1 MKYVSLDV
9 VSDPIMCEARVL
21 LVVVLDV
28 VSHVSGQWVELVG
41 CCTSVVASHL
51 RCLTTTKP

>member
-21 LVVVLDV
+21 LVVVLWYDAI
-28 VSHVSGQWVELVG
+28 G
-41 CCTSVVASHL
+41 CMWSVAVVAVEQ
-51 RCLTTTKP
+51 